1 MYLCVYVS
9 LTLGS
14 FGMHP
19 VIVFFPMT
27 CTYVHYKEEF
37 ICIVYV
43 AITLCVPFA
52 PLQDRG
58 LEDLEKQIRTWSNLW
73 ESPEDFC
80 EG

>member
-1 MYLCVYVS
+1 MYML
-9 LTLGS
+9 LA
-14 FGMHP
+14 
-19 VIVFFPMT
+19 
-27 CTYVHYKEEF
+27 CT
-37 ICIVYV
+37 
-43 AITLCVPFA
+43 FA